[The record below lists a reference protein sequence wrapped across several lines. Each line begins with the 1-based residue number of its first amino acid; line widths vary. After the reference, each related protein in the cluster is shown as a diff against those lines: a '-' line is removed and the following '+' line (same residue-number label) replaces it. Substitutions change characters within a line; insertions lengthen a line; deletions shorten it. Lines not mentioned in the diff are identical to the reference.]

1 MFYDN
6 DCLGHVDRRMSKLYY
21 EQPYATEFDAIVL
34 CCEETT
40 FNNQKA
46 YDVILNK
53 TLFFPEEGGQSP
65 DKGNINDIRVLDV
78 QIHNDVITHTLAQ
91 PIAEG
96 SEVHGEIDWEHRFSN
111 MQQHSGEHI
120 FSGTVHREYGFNNV
134 GFHLSDNVVT
144 MDFDGVLTAEQIQ
157 DIEWKVNEAIAKNI
171 EIDVRFPSK
180 EELATM
186 EYRSKI
192 EIEGDV
198 RIVTIPGYDVCACCA
213 PHVKRTGE
221 IGMLKVMSVQNY
233 KGGVRISMLCGFR
246 ALAAFRER
254 LDVVSKL
261 TNLLST
267 SQENIVD
274 RVTQMKDSSHAL
286 RVENGELKQQM
297 MFAKVLQIPFDEK
310 DVIVF
315 EEELDTPIMRNV
327 VNELIQYHDGIC
339 VVFNGNDTDGYNFIL
354 GSAIED
360 CTAVAANLRNALGAK
375 CGGSQT
381 MIQGSVSTTREKI
394 EFFFEPHDEESDFD
408 FNETTIE

>member
-1 MFYDN
+1 MFYDK
-6 DCLGHVDRRMSKLYY
+6 DCPGHVDRRMSKLYY

-65 DKGNINDIRVLDV
+65 DKGNIDDIRVLDV

-246 ALAAFRER
+246 ALTAFRER

-339 VVFNGNDTDGYNFIL
+339 AVFNGNDTDGYNFIL

>member
-1 MFYDN
+1 MFYDK
-6 DCLGHVDRRMSKLYY
+6 DCPGHVDRRMSKLYY

-171 EIDVRFPSK
+171 EI
-180 EELATM
+180 
-186 EYRSKI
+186 Y
-192 EIEGDV
+192 
-198 RIVTIPGYDVCACCA
+198 
-213 PHVKRTGE
+213 
-221 IGMLKVMSVQNY
+221 
-233 KGGVRISMLCGFR
+233 
-246 ALAAFRER
+246 
-254 LDVVSKL
+254 
-261 TNLLST
+261 
-267 SQENIVD
+267 
-274 RVTQMKDSSHAL
+274 
-286 RVENGELKQQM
+286 
-297 MFAKVLQIPFDEK
+297 
-310 DVIVF
+310 
-315 EEELDTPIMRNV
+315 
-327 VNELIQYHDGIC
+327 
-339 VVFNGNDTDGYNFIL
+339 
-354 GSAIED
+354 
-360 CTAVAANLRNALGAK
+360 
-375 CGGSQT
+375 
-381 MIQGSVSTTREKI
+381 
-394 EFFFEPHDEESDFD
+394 
-408 FNETTIE
+408 

>member
-1 MFYDN
+1 MLVKN
-6 DCLGHVDRRMSKLYY
+6 ILIHADRRMSKLYY

-34 CCEETT
+34 CCEETS

-46 YDVILNK
+46 YDIVLNK

-65 DKGNINDIRVLDV
+65 DKGTINDIRVLDV
-78 QIHNDVITHTLAQ
+78 QIHNEVITHTLAQ

-96 SEVHGEIDWEHRFSN
+96 SEVHGEIDWQHRFSN

-120 FSGTVHREYGFNNV
+120 FSGTVHRDYGFNNV
-134 GFHLSDNVVT
+134 GFHLSDNGVT
-144 MDFDGVLTAEQIQ
+144 MDFDGVLTAEQIA
-157 DIEWKVNEAIAKNI
+157 DVEWKVNEAIAKNI

-180 EELATM
+180 EELADM

-221 IGMLKVMSVQNY
+221 IGMLKVMNVQNY
-233 KGGVRISMLCGFR
+233 KGGVRINMLCGFR
-246 ALAAFRER
+246 ALMAFRE
-254 LDVVSKL
+254 LLNSVSKL

-267 SQENIVD
+267 NQEAIVERVSQL
-274 RVTQMKDSSHAL
+274 KDSTQAL
-286 RVENGELKQQM
+286 KLENGEMKQQM

-315 EEELDTPIMRNV
+315 EEDLDTPIMRNV
-327 VNELIQYHDGIC
+327 VNELVHYHDGIC
-339 VVFNGNDTDGYNFIL
+339 AVFVGNDTKGYNFVL
-354 GSAIED
+354 GSGVED
-360 CTAVAANLRNALGAK
+360 CTAVAANMRGALGAK

-381 MIQGSVSTTREKI
+381 MIQGSVNTTREKI
-394 EFFFEPHDEESDFD
+394 EYFFEPHDEESDFD
-408 FNETTIE
+408 YETAMIE